1 MQRMQGLLHQTSFQV
16 AQHPHPASEEPGA
29 VTGQKRSWSDSY
41 SNSDPQ
47 QATPN
52 GHVRFQR
59 ASALPNTPSRLTPSS
74 IIQLQHALG
83 DSEYSQREKF
93 AATPSSTRD
102 PELSLSHPLYALPE
116 QLVANFATLGINH
129 IYPWQKN
136 CLKGPG
142 LLTGERNLV
151 YCAPTGGG
159 KSLIADCEPILLPQK
174 VYTS

>member
-1 MQRMQGLLHQTSFQV
+1 MQGHLHQTSFQI
-16 AQHPHPASEEPGA
+16 AQHQQPQSETPGT

-41 SNSDPQ
+41 SNSNPQ
-47 QATPN
+47 QATPDA
-52 GHVRFQR
+52 HVRFQR
-59 ASALPNTPSRLTPSS
+59 ASVLPNRPNRLTPSS
-74 IIQLQHALG
+74 IVQFQHRPG
-83 DSEYSQREKF
+83 DSEYSQRQKF

-102 PELSLSHPLYALPE
+102 PGLSLSHPLYALPE

-142 LLTGERNLV
+142 LLSGGRNLV

-159 KSLIADCEPILLPQK
+159 KSLIADCEPTLVPQNTH
-174 VYTS
+174 TS